1 MIPISSIIDKNRV
14 KIAKENRGKIKLTIG
29 AILYCGLQGL
39 ALRGHKD
46 SGSLNFNN
54 NDNEGNFRGLL
65 KFKALGDPVLME
77 SLISTNKN
85 ATYLSPRIQN
95 EIIDICN
102 NIILEKLIVEINSAP
117 CFSILADETTD
128 IAGIEQMSLCAR
140 YVDTHKNIIKEM
152 FLQFIPV
159 SSMTG
164 SALADVIFVNLK
176 KLKLNINM
184 IRGQG
189 YDGALA
195 MTIYV
200 HCAAHSLN
208 LAISDSCSLPL
219 ISNCLGK
226 ISSIYEMRK
235 KLQKACPTRWSLR
248 HQAVTAFIELEE
260 PIINALTEISQ
271 WSERDISSEASKLL
285 DSILIPNFFFAL
297 ECINKLFN
305 YTTILC
311 NTFQKP
317 DIDLI
322 ELRIAKTILLEL
334 KEIRANADEEF
345 HTLYVNVESKA
356 ELYEFN
362 ICLPR
367 LAQLPISTAT
377 RTFSSLRL
385 KTYLRSITSESR
397 LNGLALLNIH
407 RHLKPNTDEIIEKL
421 AHSQRRL
428 DFTL

>member
-1 MIPISSIIDKNRV
+1 MISSKESIQKGDMIPISSIIDKNRV
-14 KIAKENRGKIKLTIG
+14 KIAKENRGKIKLTIE
-29 AILYCGLQGL
+29 AILYCGMQGL

-152 FLQFIPV
+152 FLQFIPI

-164 SALADVIFVNLK
+164 SALAD
-176 KLKLNINM
+176 LNINM
-184 IRGQG
+184 ICGQG
-189 YDGALA
+189 YDGARA
-195 MTIYV
+195 MSEQFNGLQAFIKKKCPTAINV

-208 LAISDSCSLPL
+208 LEISDSCSLPL

-226 ISSIYEMRK
+226 ISSIYEMFRYPKCQNILNRTPCPTRRK

-248 HQAVTAFIELEE
+248 HAVTAFIELEE

-271 WSERDISSEASKLL
+271 WSERDISSEASKEFLFKVKTFPGFIS
-285 DSILIPNFFFAL
+285 DFTNKRTKFF
-297 ECINKLFN
+297 
-305 YTTILC
+305 
-311 NTFQKP
+311 
-317 DIDLI
+317 
-322 ELRIAKTILLEL
+322 
-334 KEIRANADEEF
+334 EEG
-345 HTLYVNVESKA
+345 
-356 ELYEFN
+356 
-362 ICLPR
+362 
-367 LAQLPISTAT
+367 QSTAT
-377 RTFSSLRL
+377 
-385 KTYLRSITSESR
+385 KC
-397 LNGLALLNIH
+397 G
-407 RHLKPNTDEIIEKL
+407 
-421 AHSQRRL
+421 
-428 DFTL
+428 